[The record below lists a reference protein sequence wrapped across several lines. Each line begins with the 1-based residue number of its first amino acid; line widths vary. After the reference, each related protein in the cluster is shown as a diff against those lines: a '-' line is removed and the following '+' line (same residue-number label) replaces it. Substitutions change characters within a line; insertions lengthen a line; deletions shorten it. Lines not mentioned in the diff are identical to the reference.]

1 MSTFLTPGVE
11 HEPRPHRRGLF
22 GSHPGTTES
31 EDRRVLSGAL
41 PVRHRIVIADIG
53 LGVDLGTDALAG
65 MSAAV
70 GERRPGG
77 VIAWDLA
84 GGATGHGA
92 AAQIAEDVEA
102 LVAPECDPRALSH
115 YVDTRPEGHDALGA
129 DASLQDPHAIEDVLT
144 VLTHHRQTVVVHARS
159 DEPYFVAMIDD
170 ADSIVVPIPHSEA
183 AALRVVA
190 LMDSLRGS
198 GRDTWSDRIVVVK
211 HDAVHA
217 GSRSGS
223 TDLRRVL
230 GDAGVRTV
238 LDVPS
243 TSDSDADVRRAWSH
257 VAAVVMRTRGPV
269 RPIVPDAH
277 PGLHAD
283 DHTPSFD
290 STTATLRARSADT
303 RPSRRSGRL
312 PALAALGAL
321 LVAGGLGTAVMMQRA
336 PADSAPVPVA
346 TAGVGADAADQTAS
360 AAPPP
365 IDAARASGPAVI
377 VRYDDLYYR
386 DRDAAAAAALWDLSD
401 TAGVDATVA
410 DLQRSI
416 DAVDPAIRHRI
427 DVASTSDPLV
437 FDAVLTLT
445 VPDGREFRYD
455 QQFTVREDDD
465 GFAIVR
471 KIDCTGV
478 CPAP

>member
-22 GSHPGTTES
+22 GSHPGATES

-53 LGVDLGTDALAG
+53 IGENLGSGALAG

-70 GERRPGG
+70 GERRPGS

-84 GGATGHGA
+84 GEATERGA

-102 LVAPECDPRALSH
+102 LVAAECDPRALSH

-129 DASLQDPHAIEDVLT
+129 DASLQDPHAVRDVLT

-159 DEPYFVAMIDD
+159 DEPYFAAMIDD
-170 ADSIVVPIPHSEA
+170 ADSIVVPIAHSEA
-183 AALRVVA
+183 AALSVVA

-230 GDAGVRTV
+230 GDAGIRTV

-243 TSDSDADVRRAWSH
+243 TSDSDADARRAWSH

-277 PGLHAD
+277 PSLHSD
-283 DHTPSFD
+283 DRTHSFD
-290 STTATLRARSADT
+290 STTATLRARSADA

-312 PALAALGAL
+312 PAVAALGAL

-346 TAGVGADAADQTAS
+346 AAGVEADAVEQPVS
-360 AAPPP
+360 VSPP
-365 IDAARASGPAVI
+365 IAPVRASGPAVI

-427 DVASTSDPLV
+427 DVVPTSDPLV